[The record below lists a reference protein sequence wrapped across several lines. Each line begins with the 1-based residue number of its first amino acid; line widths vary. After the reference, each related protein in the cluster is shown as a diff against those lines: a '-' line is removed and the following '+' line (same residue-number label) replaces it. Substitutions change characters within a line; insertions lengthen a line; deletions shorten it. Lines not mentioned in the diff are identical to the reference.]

1 MINIISQNGE
11 CILNYDNIAV
21 IQCRGQYVHAY
32 LVSGGQPIP
41 IGFFATEER
50 AKYVLNHLIAD
61 WLDCPDPDY
70 TVYQVPEK

>member
-1 MINIISQNGE
+1 MNIISQNKE

-50 AKYVLNHLIAD
+50 AKCVLNEIIVG
-61 WLDCPDPDY
+61 WLDCPDPNY
-70 TVYQVPEK
+70 TVFQIPEK